1 VRRERECKVAA
12 EARRGKGETEGYS
25 VRAKRGERC
34 LKRAWRAA
42 YRLLLRDGRIFD
54 ALEEQ
59 DVRFRRVAL
68 QRNREH
74 SKLPLQPSQREV
86 ASAPRSS
93 TNPGFGGSRARAT
106 RPPRRR
112 DPSGGTW
119 RALSAARRDCVRFC
133 QDVSFPDVLDWRA
146 DCSCAP
152 VFVLVVWK
160 YRRTGGGRSK
170 VSSRISKYSP
180 AESKPL
186 TRIACRIVD
195 RLFVLLNVALLL
207 LEVDS
212 HLRRV
217 LSAGE
222 GDALRRESGN
232 V

>member
-1 VRRERECKVAA
+1 M
-12 EARRGKGETEGYS
+12 
-25 VRAKRGERC
+25 RAKRGERWSRRAC
-34 LKRAWRAA
+34 RAVKDTRKRGIDYFCATAGSLMRLKSRMCGSGAWRCNEIENIVSFHCSLVSE
-42 YRLLLRDGRIFD
+42 RWVG
-54 ALEEQ
+54 
-59 DVRFRRVAL
+59 
-68 QRNREH
+68 
-74 SKLPLQPSQREV
+74 
-86 ASAPRSS
+86 APRSS

-119 RALSAARRDCVRFC
+119 RALSVARRDCVRFC
-133 QDVSFPDVLDWRA
+133 QDVSSLHVLDWTA

-170 VSSRISKYSP
+170 VSSRVSKYSP

-186 TRIACRIVD
+186 TRIACRVVD
-195 RLFVLLNVALLL
+195 RLFVLFNVALLL